1 MYVYCAYCG
10 KQIDTDRQKYYSP
23 SIWSGDTNYYCDMYN
38 CYSKY
43 RDKLQKERFE
53 AQLKSGT
60 QKSSG
65 ATYIPAQFTGYK
77 EQKFTDGS
85 RYVGEFVDG
94 KRHGKG
100 TNYFADGTRYD
111 GDWKN
116 GYMNGYGV
124 CVYADGEKYEGEW
137 ADGKRHGQGTCFYAS
152 GAKYVGKW
160 VNNKKQGK
168 GIYYYVNPTATY
180 DGDWYDNVRHG
191 YGVEEIHAQGGTQR
205 YEGEWKD
212 NKRCGKGKIR
222 YIDGEV
228 KEGYFEN
235 GKFVGTAAPT
245 SQVDGGEMDISPEM
259 LARFMQGGNIPQPQA
274 ASASR
279 PQPEREI
286 WLKLLPLTSEQ
297 RNDFLATHPDI
308 TVPSGVDKI
317 PDNMFKDCINLR
329 SIRFNQ
335 DLREIGIWAF
345 KGCKNLGPDLVI
357 PSSVE
362 RIRRYAFSNCHSIR
376 KAVIPNH
383 ITLEEASLMCSV
395 TVVEFETNPPIGVV
409 LEKGAFRYCNMTMSK
424 EMQKK
429 IKDLNSKAFK

>member
-1 MYVYCAYCG
+1 MYVHCAYCG
-10 KQIDTDRQKYYSP
+10 KSIDTDRQKYYSP

-77 EQKFTDGS
+77 EQKFKDGS

-100 TNYFADGTRYD
+100 TNYFPDGTRYD
-111 GDWKN
+111 GEWKN

-137 ADGKRHGQGTCFYAS
+137 ADGKRNGQGTHIYAN
-152 GAKYVGKW
+152 GAKYVGNW
-160 VNNKKQGK
+160 INDQKQGK
-168 GIYYYVNPTATY
+168 GTYYYVNPTATY

-235 GKFVGTAAPT
+235 GKYVGTVEPT
-245 SQVDGGEMDISPEM
+245 SQVDGGKMDVSPEM
-259 LARFMQGGNIPQPQA
+259 LAQFKNGGNVATAKP
-274 ASASR
+274 ASAKDAE
-279 PQPEREI
+279 QEI
-286 WLKLLPLTSEQ
+286 WDMFVKMRSTQKKNE
-297 RNDFLATHPDI
+297 FLASHPVMV
-308 TVPSGVDKI
+308 VPEGTKKI
-317 PDNMFKDCINLR
+317 GQNVFYNCSNLKE
-329 SIRFNQ
+329 IHFNQ
-335 DLREIGIWAF
+335 GLVEIGGWAF
-345 KGCKNLGPDLVI
+345 YGCVNLGPVVTI
-357 PSSVE
+357 PKGVKKICSGAFEGCSSIKKVVLPNHVLVE
-362 RIRRYAFSNCHSIR
+362 RMAFVCG
-376 KAVIPNH
+376 
-383 ITLEEASLMCSV
+383 V
-395 TVVEFETNPPIGVV
+395 TEVEFETDPPYIS
-409 LEKGAFRYCNMTMSK
+409 LMYSSFKDCDKNMTK
-424 EMQKK
+424 EMKKK
-429 IKDLNSKAFK
+429 IKDAGANAFK